1 MSYKTHLLI
10 ELPLVIK
17 NFPKF
22 HLMSSPE
29 QVWIAT
35 RMQGFRVQ
43 RRKPAEGVRKLIL
56 ASAGATL

>member
-1 MSYKTHLLI
+1 MSYETHLLI

-17 NFPKF
+17 NLPKF

-29 QVWIAT
+29 QVRIAT
-35 RMQGFRVQ
+35 RMQGFRAQ
-43 RRKPAEGVRKLIL
+43 RCKPAEGVRNLIL